1 MQSRY
6 FLRQFSV
13 IGWVSNELVD
23 RSNARHA
30 VLRSSCSTFQSRQ
43 AAKPT
48 YGVGDVLKLKSGGC
62 AMTVTWSG
70 PVLFASGN
78 WPICQWFNDAGELT
92 QEMFPEETLE
102 PQRSKARLSHT
113 GQ

>member
-1 MQSRY
+1 
-6 FLRQFSV
+6 LRQFSV

-23 RSNARHA
+23 RSIGRMLDMPFFVRVARPFRA
-30 VLRSSCSTFQSRQ
+30 S
-43 AAKPT
+43 KPT
-48 YGVGDVLKLKSGGC
+48 YGVGDVLKLKSGRC
-62 AMTVTWSG
+62 AMTVACSG
-70 PVLFASGN
+70 PVLLASGN

-92 QEMFPEETLE
+92 QEMFPGETLE